1 LIADAPQQEDS
12 LMPREIIAVVRTL
25 CLLCVV
31 LTAFELGEMSVSFT
45 GNQLAWM
52 VLSGFI
58 LVLIVLSFELLR
70 AIWTSDRT

>member
-1 LIADAPQQEDS
+1 
-12 LMPREIIAVVRTL
+12 MPREIVAVVRTL

-45 GNQLAWM
+45 GTQLAWM

-58 LVLIVLSFELLR
+58 LVLIVLSLELLR
-70 AIWTSDRT
+70 GIWTTDRT

>member
-1 LIADAPQQEDS
+1 
-12 LMPREIIAVVRTL
+12 MPREIVAVVRTL

-31 LTAFELGEMSVSFT
+31 LTAFELGEMSASFT
-45 GNQLAWM
+45 GTQLAWM

-70 AIWTSDRT
+70 AIWATDRK